1 MAEEEKVTGTGGGEV
16 PGTPPEKPAEE
27 PNPAGETTPE
37 SGEQEKPAEEKKA
50 RHKEKK
56 ESEKLKEEL
65 EKAKADLA
73 TLNDRYLRLRAEYDN
88 FRKRTEREKAAIYDD
103 ATSLAVTEI
112 LPVADNLERALQ
124 LEECSV
130 EDLRKGVEMVQT
142 QMQTSLTKLKITA
155 VGEVGE
161 AFDPNLHNAVSHIE
175 DETLGENVISA
186 VYQKGYKRN
195 EKVVRPAMVQVAN

>member
-37 SGEQEKPAEEKKA
+37 SGEQEKPAEEKKS

-73 TLNDRYLRLRAEYDN
+73 ALNDRYLRLRAEYDN

-142 QMQTSLTKLKITA
+142 QLHTSLTKLKITA

>member
-37 SGEQEKPAEEKKA
+37 SGEQEKPAEEKKS

-65 EKAKADLA
+65 EKAKVDLA
-73 TLNDRYLRLRAEYDN
+73 ALNDRYLRLRAEYDN

-142 QMQTSLTKLKITA
+142 QLHTSLTKLKITA

>member
-37 SGEQEKPAEEKKA
+37 SGEQEKPAEEKKS

-73 TLNDRYLRLRAEYDN
+73 ALNDRYLRLRAEYDN

>member
-37 SGEQEKPAEEKKA
+37 SGEQENPAEEKKS

-56 ESEKLKEEL
+56 ESEKMKEEL

-73 TLNDRYLRLRAEYDN
+73 ALNDRYLRLRAEYDN

-142 QMQTSLTKLKITA
+142 QLHTSLTKLKITA

-161 AFDPNLHNAVSHIE
+161 AFDPNMHNAVSHIE

>member
-37 SGEQEKPAEEKKA
+37 SGEQEKPAEEKKS

-73 TLNDRYLRLRAEYDN
+73 ALNDRYLRLRAEYDN

-142 QMQTSLTKLKITA
+142 QLHTSLTKLKITA

-161 AFDPNLHNAVSHIE
+161 TFDPNLHNAVSHIE